1 MYKRVYVWE
10 LPVRI
15 LHWFHVASILVLA
28 LTGVYIGHPFIG
40 LLALGQSV
48 RAHVTDWIR
57 LVHFL
62 ASYVF
67 GLGFLVR
74 VYWFFAGNQYA
85 SWRGWVPVNRERW
98 VALWE
103 QLKYY
108 LFLRRDRPEYLGH
121 NPVSGLSYFAIGVL
135 VMVQGITGLALYAA
149 PYYLSGLWRFTFSW
163 LLTSV
168 GGPILRLIHH
178 GLMYLFGIFLL
189 VHLYMAVLGDVE
201 EGSAPITS
209 IISGIK
215 FERVRREG

>member
-15 LHWFHVASILVLA
+15 LHWLHVASILVLA

-67 GLGFLVR
+67 GLGFLAR

-121 NPVSGLSYFAIGVL
+121 NPVSGLSYFAVGVL

-168 GGPILRLIHH
+168 GDPILRLIHH